1 MTKPFAYFEGED
13 PEQTEAYIA
22 SAEVQLEGAKQRG
35 ETEAV
40 KNIEAELKRV
50 RGGSTAKKQTRIRG
64 EVPVAEA
71 GDE

>member
-13 PEQTEAYIA
+13 PEQTAAYIA

-40 KNIEAELKRV
+40 KSIEAELRRV
-50 RGGSTAKKQTRIRG
+50 RGEGAKQTRLKG
-64 EVPVAEA
+64 SAAETR
-71 GDE
+71 